1 MGGTR
6 GIRCIG
12 STLMPIRDEG
22 ERRIELPDDITPD
35 EERAILMAL
44 ERYFVAENP
53 KPAPWVLQG
62 RIDATGLGSLQSRRY
77 AREPWHGQKG
87 PFARRGVP
95 PVSGRGDVR

>member
-1 MGGTR
+1 
-6 GIRCIG
+6 
-12 STLMPIRDEG
+12 
-22 ERRIELPDDITPD
+22 
-35 EERAILMAL
+35 
-44 ERYFVAENP
+44 VAENP

-62 RIDATGLGSLQSRRY
+62 RIDATGLGSLQARRY